1 MRHQAL
7 VRLSV
12 AKFHERPLTGS
23 SVVIC
28 EGINVAN
35 LEAQFLNFHYE
46 YILKYPSLYT

>member
-1 MRHQAL
+1 MCYQTL

-35 LEAQFLNFHYE
+35 LEAQFLNFLYE
-46 YILKYPSLYT
+46 YGIKYTSLYT